1 MGIKRIVDVQFWTD
15 DKVVEMF
22 SPEDKLFM
30 LYLLTNPHTTQLGIY
45 AINKKIMAFELGYS
59 VEAISVLMDRFEI
72 KYNLI
77 KYSTESKEVAV
88 KNYLRHSIVKG
99 GAPVRDCLVKELKQV
114 KDRSLI
120 EFVFSYLKNFD
131 NLNDT
136 VKKVIAE
143 YYEKNGSL
151 SFTNEKQNDNDNDNE
166 NENEN
171 EVSYHES
178 LTIRSRTGEEI
189 EKKQLKVIGGEIGQ
203 GVVKLTDEQ
212 FEDLLDRLGM
222 EGFNDYVKRLADYIL
237 NNKAE
242 IRSHYKTILKWY
254 KEDQGENL

>member
-1 MGIKRIVDVQFWTD
+1 MGIKRIVDTQFWTD

-59 VEAISVLMDRFEI
+59 VEAISVLMDRFET

-77 KYSTESKEVAV
+77 KYSAETKEVAI
-88 KNYLRHSIVKG
+88 KNFLRHSIVKG

-114 KDRSLI
+114 KDRDLI
-120 EFVFSYLKNFD
+120 EFVFSYLKGFD

-143 YYEKNGSL
+143 YIEKNGSL
-151 SFTNEKQNDNDNDNE
+151 SFSNEKQNDNEKD

-171 EVSYHES
+171 EVSSHD
-178 LTIRSRTGEEI
+178 TATNRSHTDEPTDR
-189 EKKQLKVIGGEIGQ
+189 KQLKVVGGDLGQ

-212 FEDLLDRLGM
+212 FDDLLDRLGL
-222 EGFNDYVKRLADYIL
+222 EGFNTYVKRLADFIV
-237 NNKAE
+237 NKKANV
-242 IRSHYKTILKWY
+242 RSHYNTIIEWY
-254 KEDQGENL
+254 EQDQGV